1 MSNAVIITE
10 PSARGP
16 IGIVGAPMPFQLTG
30 EYSGPDR
37 VFAFIQRRLQDGP
50 YCAET
55 PASLED
61 IAVELTQ
68 PQGEPPSPTPQ
79 YSQTYAWTP
88 TEVGEYTLCAYLDA
102 AAADP
107 PAAINFVQ
115 LSARPAPG
123 RLSLGV
129 TAEPNAP
136 QRMIVSVEGEAVVPS
151 AVSASIQEPG
161 MPCALADG
169 ELAGQPLAVRPG
181 STDTVAGGP
190 FTVPYAFLAAEPG
203 SYEICAFLS
212 PTPTALMYLKRPYEV
227 GSIDFSVQPPALEAP
242 RPANQPRA
250 EAPRP
255 ALSGVGISNR
265 LFRVGVGGSRRTARV
280 PTGTTVRFSL
290 SQPATV
296 TIAIARLLP
305 GVAHG
310 RDCEPTRAGGVPAR
324 ARRCTRSV
332 AVDPSVVVQEAAGHD
347 AIPFSGV
354 LGRTRLVAGYYRA
367 LVTADNANGRSAPVQ
382 LRFDVKA

>member
-190 FTVPYAFLAAEPG
+190 FTVPYALLAAEPG
-203 SYEICAFLS
+203 SYE
-212 PTPTALMYLKRPYEV
+212 
-227 GSIDFSVQPPALEAP
+227 
-242 RPANQPRA
+242 
-250 EAPRP
+250 
-255 ALSGVGISNR
+255 
-265 LFRVGVGGSRRTARV
+265 FRVGVGGSRRTARV